1 MNSVATVAGVGVH
14 ADVTQ
19 LVCPAGS
26 AIIYDS
32 RTYHRACPELN
43 ASGEERFA
51 MLNCTTPSFV
61 RDLSARNVS
70 PAALFA
76 FRTMQHRRWP
86 QDKKESADDF
96 IKSPVLGALTLRE
109 AKDVVRMVGDD
120 EFGVERPEIKEA
132 VHAAV
137 SSETAKL

>member
-1 MNSVATVAGVGVH
+1 MPGAERVGRGTFCDVELHHTVLRAGPLRS
-14 ADVTQ
+14 Q
-19 LVCPAGS
+19 RES
-26 AIIYDS
+26 
-32 RTYHRACPELN
+32 
-43 ASGEERFA
+43 
-51 MLNCTTPSFV
+51 
-61 RDLSARNVS
+61 
-70 PAALFA
+70 AALFA
-76 FRTMQHRRWP
+76 FRTKQHRRWP

-132 VHAAV
+132 VSAAV